1 MERMCLHYNTKSG
14 KNLFIDKNY
23 INKKLTIYD
32 RDNNIEIKLTEKER
46 KEINNFLDNLKRTD
60 LVRTY
65 FC

>member
-1 MERMCLHYNTKSG
+1 MERMCLYYDTKSG

>member
-1 MERMCLHYNTKSG
+1 MERMCLYYDTKSG

-60 LVRTY
+60 LVKTY